1 LKRRR
6 VLWLVILVIV
16 ACAAI
21 AVGFDPDRR
30 VQGWLT
36 GEPFYQGRAASAWHR
51 DLRQPES
58 PRSADAFNALVAGK
72 RDAVPVCAWVLRTAP
87 EPEARWRA
95 ADALGHMGK
104 DASTAAPELV
114 AALADDDPLV
124 RGVAVR
130 SIGELAPDVP
140 GGVRALVAFFPDIEA
155 MRAVASFGPAGAEA
169 VPALIA
175 TLKYEDPT
183 VRWQSARALG
193 KIGVPS
199 VPAVTEL
206 ARLTIS
212 DPDSLVREHAAEALG
227 DIGPAAADGIPALV
241 KALHDPVARVRR
253 DAVRAL
259 GQMGPAAKAV
269 LGDIRSL
276 QKDSDAD
283 VRAAAERAV
292 RLIDPTS
299 SR

>member
-6 VLWLVILVIV
+6 VLFLAILAIV
-16 ACAAI
+16 VVVAI
-21 AVGFDPDRR
+21 AVVLDPDRR
-30 VQGWLT
+30 APGWLT
-36 GEPFYQGRAASAWHR
+36 GEPFYQGRAASAWQR

-87 EPEARWRA
+87 EPESRWRA
-95 ADALGHMGK
+95 ADALARMGK
-104 DASTAAPELV
+104 DATAAAPELV

-130 SIGELAPDVP
+130 AVGELAPDVP
-140 GGVRALVAFFPDIEA
+140 GGVQALVRMLPDVEA
-155 MRAVASFGPAGAEA
+155 MRAIARFGPAGSDA
-169 VPALIA
+169 VPALVA
-175 TLKYEDPT
+175 ALKHDDPT
-183 VRWQSARALG
+183 VRWQAARALG
-193 KIGVPS
+193 KIGAPS
-199 VPAVTEL
+199 VQGVPEM

-212 DPDSLVREHAAEALG
+212 DPEALVREHAAEALG
-227 DIGPAAADGIPALV
+227 DVGPAAAEGIPALV

-259 GQMGPAAKAV
+259 GQMGSAAMGV
-269 LGDIRSL
+269 LADVRAL
-276 QKDSDAD
+276 EQDLDAD
-283 VRAAAERAV
+283 VRAAATRAI
-292 RLIDPTS
+292 RLIDPAS